1 MREFFSSK
9 KFKVILAV
17 IALMFGM
24 MLYSASSDGVANI
37 PRNLLEMDGLQTWPL
52 PETTQERTRS

>member
-24 MLYSASSDGVANI
+24 MLYSA
-37 PRNLLEMDGLQTWPL
+37 LQTSRGICLKW
-52 PETTQERTRS
+52 